1 MENITKASEIA
12 QSSTLKSYIRSKR
25 DKSSSNNNLKS
36 VPSNNKI
43 KTVPSEQ
50 EEHAQLERT
59 NTIESRIS
67 DIEDI
72 RTTNLSKVSAYSN
85 ISKITGLKKTTTQ
98 ASPATPE
105 VDPQSLEG
113 RLTHKL
119 ESVLLSN

>member
-25 DKSSSNNNLKS
+25 DKSLSNNN
-36 VPSNNKI
+36 I

-59 NTIESRIS
+59 NTMESRIS
-67 DIEDI
+67 DLQDI
-72 RTTNLSKVSAYSN
+72 RTTNLSKVSAFSN
-85 ISKITGLKKTTTQ
+85 VSKITGLKKTTVQ

-105 VDPQSLEG
+105 VDPQSLEA